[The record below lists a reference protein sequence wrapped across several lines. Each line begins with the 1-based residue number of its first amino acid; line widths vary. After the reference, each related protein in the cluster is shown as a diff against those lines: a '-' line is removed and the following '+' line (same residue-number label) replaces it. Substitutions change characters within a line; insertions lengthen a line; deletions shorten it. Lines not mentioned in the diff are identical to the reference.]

1 MPNGEPIIG
10 EDYWNTPAMIYWSC
24 NGYNHRDW
32 SEIVQ
37 LGIFQSAIFLGPT
50 GCEFGSFSTW
60 DRPPE
65 GPMIHPIFAD
75 FETAH
80 FHQTSEEQRSQIN
93 FSWQHA
99 LTIQHFD
106 ITFVLSGQALLGT
119 P

>member
-1 MPNGEPIIG
+1 MFRALSGSFHGFLIWI
-10 EDYWNTPAMIYWSC
+10 
-24 NGYNHRDW
+24 W